1 MSYRNPQIIV
11 DRSAEIYAQAT
22 SNLGSQMV
30 SAFENLVEKR
40 RVQAEAIR
48 KRNEGFQLI
57 ENDIRLKEYEDLNK
71 ISEKIKGTSI
81 EDQFKEMYTDILEGS
96 ENNVGAI
103 KAKSIL
109 STTGSTLT
117 KDQRKQLLDVIDKAN
132 NFKTLMLEAAGSIIP
147 DIQEYKE
154 NVGSGNIGSK
164 YIWKGG
170 SNAERYSN
178 MLAMN
183 ALSDGQ
189 ISGVTY
195 TKKLERL
202 SDGTTEIVVTNTIDT
217 NSDMFKELIKKGTIN
232 KEDLKIDENGV
243 ATVVWRRD
251 VKKYGDGVITKI
263 PENIDKVKSLQTA
276 GLIDK
281 NGNPSDILLNE
292 RNKISVRRSSGTKQ
306 IVEEEHFDKTAILN
320 NKTLNDE
327 YKAFASSIITRP
339 IDEQIGYIENT
350 LGIGGFS
357 YKSWQNLE
365 PEKKIDLIKNRLIDN
380 SIEQV
385 AGNSFKSRSA
395 TKEDVIQYAN
405 QGKIINEGDVIYTRT
420 VKSALSYDT
429 PTQLPKIDKTIIEK
443 QQVKEEA
450 NSVYDEYR
458 KDPVG
463 TYEVLTGVAPIYDEK
478 KNTITIN
485 LPTEKDGVSEKI
497 IYNMNIPSQ
506 RNRFY
511 KKLLDYTDNAK
522 GTSEYARNFRS
533 AFEQALKKGTQKKL
547 SKSKKEEGVVNG
559 VDLLANQFE

>member
-1 MSYRNPQIIV
+1 MSYRDPQIIV

-40 RVQAEAIR
+40 RAQAEAIR

-71 ISEKIKGTSI
+71 VSEKIKGTSI
-81 EDQFKEMYTDILEGS
+81 EDQFKEIYTDILEGS

-183 ALSDGQ
+183 ALSDSQ

-306 IVEEEHFDKTAILN
+306 IIEEEHFDKTAILN

-420 VKSALSYDT
+420 VKGALSYDE
-429 PTQLPKIDKTIIEK
+429 PKIQKEKPKKEDFSQEILDLTSNPVLAIGDTSGEVIVNGDVVTLVGDEKNKTVVYDLNKK
-443 QQVKEEA
+443 QDRDRYVNLVKKNNDLFKGNSKEA
-450 NSVYDEYR
+450 NKRFSEFR
-458 KDPVG
+458 KQLESMYGSFAD
-463 TYEVLTGVAPIYDEK
+463 
-478 KNTITIN
+478 
-485 LPTEKDGVSEKI
+485 
-497 IYNMNIPSQ
+497 
-506 RNRFY
+506 
-511 KKLLDYTDNAK
+511 
-522 GTSEYARNFRS
+522 
-533 AFEQALKKGTQKKL
+533 KKGPTKT
-547 SKSKKEEGVVNG
+547 SYNISTDGTISG
-559 VDLLANQFE
+559 VDLLLLADELN